1 MEFAWTAD
9 QQAYRSHVR
18 GALDELLPDDWDTH
32 YAPQG
37 YGSAD
42 QIAFS
47 REFGPKLAERGLLVR
62 HWPTEWGGE
71 SADPWEQFILAEE
84 MKWRGEPRGPQYM
97 NVNWLGPT
105 LMKHGTPEQQQ
116 EHLGRIASGN
126 VIWCQGY
133 SEPGAGT
140 DLAALQTRAEPQ
152 GNGYIINGQKIW
164 TSYSPFADFCFL
176 LARTGSGRKDISI
189 FLVPMNTPGIEVK
202 PFPGLVSDGH
212 LNEVFFT
219 DVEVPGSARVGEEG
233 KAWDIITYALSFER
247 VGIPRY
253 HVGRKLLDRAIDQ
266 LEKEGRGDDPIIKA
280 RVGRIVAKFE
290 AARLLT
296 YVVVDQRAK
305 GIPPSVDANV
315 SRITAAEACTDL
327 TNFLMEYVPDCL
339 AGGDAILREFHRGNI
354 AATIAAGTYEL
365 QLNLIARGALE
376 LPKGN

>member
-1 MEFAWTAD
+1 MEFAWTDD
-9 QQAYRSHVR
+9 QRAYRERVR
-18 GALDELLPDDWDTH
+18 GALEELLPADWDSH
-32 YAPQG
+32 YVPQG

-47 REFGPKLAERGLLVR
+47 RTFCPQLAERDLLVR
-62 HWPTEWGGE
+62 HWPEQWGGR

-105 LMKHGTPEQQQ
+105 LMKYGTPRQQA
-116 EHLGRIASGN
+116 EHLGRIARGE

-140 DLAALQTRAEPQ
+140 DLAALQTRAQKVE
-152 GNGYIINGQKIW
+152 GGYVVNGQKIW
-164 TSYSPFADFCFL
+164 TSYAGKADFCFL
-176 LARTGSGRKDISI
+176 LARTGADRKAISI
-189 FLVPMNTPGIEVK
+189 FLVPMDSAGIEVK
-202 PFPGLVSDGH
+202 PFPGLVSEGH
-212 LNEVFFT
+212 LNEMFFT
-219 DVEVPGSARVGEEG
+219 DLFVPDSARVGEEG

-253 HVGRKLLDRAIDQ
+253 HVGRKLLDRAIAR
-266 LEKEGRGDDPIIKA
+266 LAAEGRGDDPIIKA
-280 RVGRIVAKFE
+280 RVGRIHAKFE

-296 YVVVDQRAK
+296 YVVVDERARQA
-305 GIPPSVDANV
+305 PPSVNGNI
-315 SRITAAEACTDL
+315 SRIAASEACTDL
-327 TNFLMEYVPDCL
+327 THFLMEYLPDIL

-365 QLNLIARGALE
+365 QLNLIARGALD
-376 LPKGN
+376 LPKG

>member
-1 MEFAWTAD
+1 MEFAWTAE
-9 QQAYRSHVR
+9 QQAYRERVR
-18 GALDELLPDDWDTH
+18 SALDELLPDDWDSH

-37 YGSAD
+37 YGSAA
-42 QIAFS
+42 QIDFS
-47 REFGPKLAERGLLVR
+47 RTFSPRLAERGLLVR
-62 HWPTEWGGE
+62 HWPVEWGGE

-105 LMKHGTPEQQQ
+105 LMRYGTGAQQQ
-116 EHLGRIASGN
+116 EHLGRIARGE

-140 DLAALQTRAEPQ
+140 DLAALQTRAEPDSDM
-152 GNGYIINGQKIW
+152 YRINGQKIW
-164 TSYSPFADFCFL
+164 TSYALKADFCFL
-176 LARTGSGRKDISI
+176 LARTGAGRKDISI
-189 FLVPMNTPGIEVK
+189 FLVPMDTAGIEVR
-202 PFPGLVSDGH
+202 PFPGLVGEGH

-219 DVEVPGSARVGEEG
+219 DVAVPGSARVGEEG
-233 KAWDIITYALSFER
+233 KAWEIITYALSFER

-253 HVGRKLLDRAIDQ
+253 HVGRKLLDRAMAQ
-266 LEKEGRGDDPIIKA
+266 LEREGRGDDPVIRA

-305 GIPPSVDANV
+305 GQGPSVDANI
-315 SRITAAEACTDL
+315 SRVTASEACTDL
-327 TNFLMEYVPDCL
+327 TNFLIEYLPDCL
-339 AGGDAILREFHRGNI
+339 TTGDPILREFHRGNI

-365 QLNLIARGALE
+365 QLNLIAREALH
-376 LPKGN
+376 LPRGN

>member
-1 MEFAWTAD
+1 MEFAWTSE
-9 QQAYRSHVR
+9 QQAYRERVR
-18 GALDELLPDDWDTH
+18 GALDELLPEDWDTH

-47 REFGPKLAERGLLVR
+47 REFCPRLAERGLLTP
-62 HWPTEWGGE
+62 HWPKDRGGND
-71 SADPWEQFILAEE
+71 AQPWDQFILAEE

-105 LMKHGTPEQQQ
+105 LMKYGTKAQQD
-116 EHLGRIASGN
+116 EHLGRIARGE

-140 DLAALQTRAEPQ
+140 DLAALQTRAEAVQ
-152 GNGYIINGQKIW
+152 GGYVINGQKIW
-164 TSYSPFADFCFL
+164 TSYSRKADYCFL

-189 FLVPMNTPGIEVK
+189 FIVPMDTPGVEVR

-219 DVEVPGSARVGEEG
+219 DVELPASAMVGEES
-233 KAWDIITYALSFER
+233 KAWDIILYALSFER

-253 HVGRKLLDRAIDQ
+253 HVGRKLLDRAIAQ
-266 LEKEGRGDDPIIKA
+266 LQREGRGGDPIIKA
-280 RVGRIVAKFE
+280 RTGRIQAKFE

-296 YVVVDQRAK
+296 YVVVDERAK
-305 GIPPSVDANV
+305 DKPPSVNANI
-315 SRITAAEACTDL
+315 SRITASEACTDL
-327 TNFLMEYVPDCL
+327 TNFLIEYLPDIL
-339 AGGDAILREFHRGNI
+339 TGGDAILREFHRGNI

-365 QLNLIARGALE
+365 QLNLIARNALE
-376 LPKGN
+376 LPKG

>member
-1 MEFAWTAD
+1 MEFAWTEN
-9 QQAYRSHVR
+9 QLAYRSRVK

-37 YGSAD
+37 YGSKD
-42 QIAFS
+42 QIDFS
-47 REFGPKLAERGLLVR
+47 REFCPKLAERGLLVR
-62 HWPTEWGGE
+62 HWPAEWGGE

-97 NVNWLGPT
+97 NVNWLGPV
-105 LMKHGTPEQQQ
+105 LMKHGTPEQQR
-116 EHLGRIASGN
+116 EHLGRIARGE

-140 DLAALQTRAEPQ
+140 DLAALQTRAERH
-152 GNGYIINGQKIW
+152 GDSYVINGQKIW
-164 TSYSPFADFCFL
+164 TSYSRLADFCFL
-176 LARTGSGRKDISI
+176 LARTGAGRKDISI
-189 FLVPMNTPGIEVK
+189 FLVPMNTPGIEVR

-212 LNEVFFT
+212 LNEVFLT
-219 DVEVPGSARVGEEG
+219 DVEVPVGARVGEEG
-233 KAWDIITYALSFER
+233 RAWDIITYALSFER

-253 HVGRKLLDRAIDQ
+253 HVGKKLLDRAVAQ
-266 LEKEGRGDDPIIKA
+266 LTAEGRGDDPIIKA

-305 GIPPSVDANV
+305 GREPSVDANI
-315 SRITAAEACTDL
+315 SRITASEACTDL
-327 TNFLMEYVPDCL
+327 TNFLIEYVPDCV
-339 AGGDAILREFHRGNI
+339 AGGDAILREYHRGNI

-365 QLNLIARGALE
+365 QLNLIARGALD
-376 LPKGN
+376 LPRGN

>member
-1 MEFAWTAD
+1 MEFAWTEA
-9 QQAYRSHVR
+9 QQAYRERVR
-18 GALDELLPDDWDTH
+18 SALDDLLPDNWDTH

-47 REFGPKLAERGLLVR
+47 REFCPKLAERGLLTP
-62 HWPTEWGGE
+62 HWPKDRGGNGAE
-71 SADPWEQFILAEE
+71 PWDQFILAEE

-105 LMKHGTPEQQQ
+105 LMKYGTREQQD
-116 EHLGRIASGN
+116 EHLGRIARGE

-140 DLAALQTRAEPQ
+140 DLAALQTRAEPVQ
-152 GNGYIINGQKIW
+152 GGYVINGQKIW
-164 TSYSPFADFCFL
+164 TSYSRKADYCFL

-189 FLVPMNTPGIEVK
+189 FIVPMDTPGVEVR
-202 PFPGLVSDGH
+202 PFPGLVGDGH

-219 DVEVPGSARVGEEG
+219 DVELPAGAMVGEES
-233 KAWDIITYALSFER
+233 KAWEIILYALSFER

-253 HVGRKLLDRAIDQ
+253 HVGRKLLDRAVAQ
-266 LEKEGRGDDPIIKA
+266 LQREGRGNDPIIKA
-280 RVGRIVAKFE
+280 RVGRIQARFE

-296 YVVVDQRAK
+296 YVVVDERAK
-305 GIPPSVDANV
+305 QRPPSVNANI
-315 SRITAAEACTDL
+315 SRITASEACTDL
-327 TNFLMEYVPDCL
+327 TNFLVEHLPDML
-339 AGGDAILREFHRGNI
+339 TGGDPILREFHRGNI

-365 QLNLIARGALE
+365 QLNLIARGALD
-376 LPKGN
+376 LPKG